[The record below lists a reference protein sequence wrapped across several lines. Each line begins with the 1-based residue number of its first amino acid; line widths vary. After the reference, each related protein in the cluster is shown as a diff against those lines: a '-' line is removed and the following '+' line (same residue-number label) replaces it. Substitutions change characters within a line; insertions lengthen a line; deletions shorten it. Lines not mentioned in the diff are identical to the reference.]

1 MPNKD
6 YGMFYEM
13 HPTPAKGKDGKTLY
27 YPRPARGQ
35 KLSMKALDDYCAKHF
50 AMRPGEMTRALDLM
64 VQAMGYWLSEGHR
77 IETPIGSFAARLTTR
92 REITHPDDV
101 NDNDILYD
109 GVDYQPGKL
118 WNEEMEKWGTGFRRS
133 HNNNTAE
140 LLADEEGLERALDR
154 SIAALNGY
162 TTVDFFARYSG
173 LTNYS
178 ARKQLNKWTEGDC
191 PKLLK
196 TRWGQTDIY
205 TRI

>member
-1 MPNKD
+1 M
-6 YGMFYEM
+6 
-13 HPTPAKGKDGKTLY
+13 
-27 YPRPARGQ
+27 
-35 KLSMKALDDYCAKHF
+35 
-50 AMRPGEMTRALDLM
+50 
-64 VQAMGYWLSEGHR
+64 
-77 IETPIGSFAARLTTR
+77 
-92 REITHPDDV
+92 
-101 NDNDILYD
+101 
-109 GVDYQPGKL
+109 DYQPGKL

-140 LLADEEGLERALDR
+140 LLADKEGLERALDR

-178 ARKQLNKWTEGDC
+178 ARKQLNKWTEGDR

-196 TRWGQTDIY
+196 TRWGQSDIY